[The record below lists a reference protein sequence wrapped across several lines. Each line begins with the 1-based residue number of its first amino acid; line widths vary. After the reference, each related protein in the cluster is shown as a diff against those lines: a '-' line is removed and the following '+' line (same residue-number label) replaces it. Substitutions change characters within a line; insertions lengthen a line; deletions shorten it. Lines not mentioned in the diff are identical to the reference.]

1 MLLKV
6 TCISEDGTNGIE
18 ICTLY
23 GIRFNKQGFAVLST
37 EHEKHDYLVPMK
49 EDAFNILCKTYIE
62 CAKEGANVIELVG
75 GSVYRLRKNAM
86 FLEKVDSKYEFKPL

>member
-6 TCISEDGTNGIE
+6 SCISEDGTNGVE

-23 GIRFNKQGFAVLST
+23 GIRFNKQGFAILST
-37 EHEKHDYLVPMK
+37 EHEKHDYLIPMT
-49 EDAFNILCKTYIE
+49 EEAYDMLCKSYVA
-62 CAKEGANVIELVG
+62 CAKSGAAVVELVG

-86 FLEKVDSKYEFKPL
+86 FLEKIDAKYAFKPL